1 MYPRAKLQEANDLSN
16 EIATAITSANIGQPI
31 DEEELEDELNALQQ
45 EEVDSKLHETGGS
58 IPVHDKISLPAAGT
72 GAREYPYI
80 ISTNGDFE
88 TDPLTP
94 CLVKGKEKQVVE
106 DDEEEELRKLQ
117 AEMAM

>member
-1 MYPRAKLQEANDLSN
+1 M
-16 EIATAITSANIGQPI
+16 
-31 DEEELEDELNALQQ
+31 QQ

-72 GAREYPYI
+72 GARELLPDGFYI
-80 ISTNGDFE
+80 DICEEED
-88 TDPLTP
+88 DVLLT
-94 CLVKGKEKQVVE
+94 LSAAVKGKEKAVVE

>member
-1 MYPRAKLQEANDLSN
+1 M
-16 EIATAITSANIGQPI
+16 
-31 DEEELEDELNALQQ
+31 
-45 EEVDSKLHETGGS
+45 DSKLHETGGS

-80 ISTNGDFE
+80 VCINDDYDH
-88 TDPLTP
+88 DPLTP
-94 CLVKGKEKQVVE
+94 SLVKGKQKAVVE